1 MVVGSGEQDKNRY
14 ITWGCFGSK
23 VVSEA
28 VVKETG
34 GAGGPWNWLN
44 ADSSDGRPLGRD
56 FDLAVASLESFSCK
70 VKLFAGF
77 VTLTVVV
84 VVDWGAVVET
94 K

>member
-1 MVVGSGEQDKNRY
+1 MVVGSGEQDRNRY

-28 VVKETG
+28 VVKEAG

-56 FDLAVASLESFSCK
+56 FDLAVASFESFSCK
-70 VKLFAGF
+70 VKLFAGL

-84 VVDWGAVVET
+84 EVGGAAVVESR
-94 K
+94 